1 MKDFVVI
8 GVVGLPGS
16 GKTEVAKVAA
26 GLDIPCVRMGDV
38 VWEEVKRRG
47 LEINETNVGVVA
59 NELRR
64 NEGLAAIAK
73 RCIPLIE
80 RNGRGK
86 KAVFID
92 GIRGI
97 AEVEEFRNAFR
108 QRFHLLGMWAN
119 QNARY
124 RRITARGRQDD
135 ASGLRVFQE
144 KDRRELSWG
153 LGDALALAD
162 HIVVNES
169 TLAELHK
176 EAVKLLKSLI
186 GGKT

>member
-8 GVVGLPGS
+8 GIVGLPGS
-16 GKTEVAKVAA
+16 GKTEVAKVAVS
-26 GLDIPCVRMGDV
+26 LDIPCVRMGDV

-47 LEINETNVGVVA
+47 LDINEINVGVVA

-64 NEGLAAIAK
+64 KEGFAAIAK
-73 RCIPLIE
+73 RCVPLIE
-80 RNGRGK
+80 RSGRGK

-97 AEVEEFRNAFR
+97 AEVEEYRNVFK
-108 QRFHLLGMWAN
+108 QRFHLLGMWTN
-119 QNARY
+119 QNTRY

-135 ASGLRVFQE
+135 ASGLKVFQE

-162 HIVVNES
+162 HIIVNEK
-169 TLAELHK
+169 TLSELHK
-176 EAVKLLKSLI
+176 EAGKLLKSLI
-186 GGKT
+186 GEKT

>member
-1 MKDFVVI
+1 MKDFVII

-16 GKTEVAKVAA
+16 GKTEVAKVAV

-38 VWEEVKRRG
+38 VWEEVKHRG
-47 LEINETNVGVVA
+47 LEINETNVGIVA

-64 NEGLAAIAK
+64 KEGLATIAR

-119 QNARY
+119 QNTRY

-162 HIVVNES
+162 HIIVNEN

-176 EAVKLLKSLI
+176 KAAKLIKSLL
-186 GGKT
+186 GEKT